1 MTKIELVLNNSAGLH
16 ARPAA
21 QFIQKASGFASTV
34 TIQAGE
40 RAADAKSILAVMGLG
55 MRQGA
60 KFTLLADGPDEV
72 ACVTALQALVENNFG
87 EG

>member
-1 MTKIELVLNNSAGLH
+1 MTKIELVLKNSAGLH

-34 TIQAGE
+34 TIQTGE
-40 RAADAKSILAVMGLG
+40 KAVDAKSVLAVMGLG
-55 MRQGA
+55 LRQGA
-60 KFTLLADGPDEV
+60 KFTLLADGPDEAECV
-72 ACVTALQALVENNFG
+72 AALQALVENNFG

>member
-55 MRQGA
+55 LRQGA

-72 ACVTALQALVENNFG
+72 ECVTALQALVENNFG
-87 EG
+87 ED